1 MLRVIRCGCW
11 RLISPHVFLWI
22 ELRGKVLRLLLIFK
36 IFIALTLLILFVVS
50 RVQTWP
56 HRSTSDLM
64 IQKLLS
70 MRIVVCILEY
80 LSRIIILHAEAI
92 VVVVHGVIKW
102 VQVILAHYLRLWLP
116 RLLLLIHIFSIR
128 RRQTRATGP
137 TPEITIDLFW
147 HLVSTRGSS
156 PSSSRHYRPLE
167 VKVPRHQ
174 CI

>member
-1 MLRVIRCGCW
+1 
-11 RLISPHVFLWI
+11 
-22 ELRGKVLRLLLIFK
+22 
-36 IFIALTLLILFVVS
+36 
-50 RVQTWP
+50 
-56 HRSTSDLM
+56 
-64 IQKLLS
+64 

-80 LSRIIILHAEAI
+80 FSRIIILHAEAI

-156 PSSSRHYRPLE
+156 PPSSRHYRPLE
-167 VKVPRHQ
+167 VKVPRH
-174 CI
+174 